1 MNDDETVLCAAS
13 AYTQKYY
20 FNTKYDLLPE
30 NVKEELN
37 ILCVLFT
44 EEMGGNLVL
53 KFEEDG
59 ELILEA
65 SAAEDDLLYDEIGS
79 GLKIRQIRRDKA
91 ELLESLETFYRAFFL
106 DEEEE

>member
-20 FNTKYDLLPE
+20 FNPEFDLIPE

-44 EEMGGNLVL
+44 EEVGGNLIL
-53 KFEEDG
+53 RFEEDG
-59 ELILEA
+59 ELLLEA

-79 GLKIRQIRRDKA
+79 GLKIRQIRREQA
-91 ELLESLETFYRAFFL
+91 ELLESLETFYRTFFL
-106 DEEEE
+106 DEEED